1 MQPIAVCGACS
12 RVRTMRTSVTMA
24 SKNTPIRRAELADA
38 DRSARL
44 AKAMPDHGANIQMKT
59 ARCQRSA
66 SLYGLGLLLVQFSIA
81 IAGATAL
88 LAMLV
93 ALREGAW

>member
-1 MQPIAVCGACS
+1 
-12 RVRTMRTSVTMA
+12 MA
-24 SKNTPIRRAELADA
+24 SKNPPIRRAELTDA
-38 DRSARL
+38 DRSAPL

-88 LAMLV
+88 LAMLI